1 MFVALLDTS
10 VLWPSLQRDFLLSL
24 HIQGAYRAIWSE
36 AILDELEFHE
46 AAKLVKRGESRPRA
60 EERAAGLIRE
70 MRIHFSDSIITGW
83 EPLEG
88 TFGLPDADD
97 EHVAAAAFLGGAEV
111 IVTLNLKDFPANRL
125 PSSIEVLSPAAFA
138 RNTVDLSPVGALGAL
153 DEIVA
158 RSGRFGPALTRDSA
172 LEELEQRYA
181 MHEAVDAIRRFLG
194 TSRDA

>member
-36 AILDELEFHE
+36 AILDELEYCE
-46 AAKLVKRGESRPRA
+46 VAKLIKRGDSASRA
-60 EERAAGLIRE
+60 QERAAGLIRE
-70 MRIHFSDSIITGW
+70 MRTHFADSIITGW

-88 TFGLPDADD
+88 TFGLPDAND
-97 EHVAAAAFLGGAEV
+97 EHVAAAASLGGAEV
-111 IVTLNLKDFPANRL
+111 IVTLNLKDFPADRL
-125 PSSIEVLSPAAFA
+125 PTSIDVLTPAAFA
-138 RNTVDLSPVGALGAL
+138 RNTVDLSPLGALGAL

-158 RSGRFGPALTRDSA
+158 RSGRFGPVLTRESA

-194 TSRDA
+194 TSREG